1 MGAPRLLPPLSAL
14 PGCRARE
21 RRGREFPFLGRPSGT
36 GAVPRSVREGGN
48 RKAAEKASL
57 LSPCPVIPTEQFF
70 RCVWGSRPPSRLS
83 LFPRAAPSPQ
93 RGSPPLLA
101 QTLLRA
107 GLGQRPAGGGRAG
120 TAPAPTA
127 PPELLCWLGNP
138 AQRRPRAPDGAAGRV
153 AALQGQQPAATGAP
167 RAAPAPA
174 QALPP
179 RPGQSLV
186 FLCWEVRRNPPRA
199 GRGAPG
205 SRGWDPA
212 RDGTGGVFPWEVE
225 EINMPLPGHLLR
237 GSIARPGGPWLQRLL
252 ARRSRRSSAA
262 LGGLGRDCGPYVNGK
277 GSPRPGL
284 LPAGKEQTGKGS
296 KRERAEESKKERKE
310 EEK

>member
-1 MGAPRLLPPLSAL
+1 MPRVCFPPSQPSPAAGPGSAVAGSFPSSAARAGREQFPAACGKEAIERRPRRRACFLPALSSRRNNFSGASGGPGPPRGSAFSLGLPPA
-14 PGCRARE
+14 
-21 RRGREFPFLGRPSGT
+21 PSG
-36 GAVPRSVREGGN
+36 AHRRC
-48 RKAAEKASL
+48 
-57 LSPCPVIPTEQFF
+57 SPKPCSEPG
-70 RCVWGSRPPSRLS
+70 WG
-83 LFPRAAPSPQ
+83 
-93 RGSPPLLA
+93 RGLP
-101 QTLLRA
+101 
-107 GLGQRPAGGGRAG
+107 GGGRAG

-277 GSPRPGL
+277 GSSRPGL